1 MTAVLVVDD
10 DPHLLRALRI
20 TLQAHGYA
28 VATAADGDSA
38 LLAGQPG
45 AAVG

>member
-28 VATAADGDSA
+28 VTTAVDGTSA
-38 LLAGQPG
+38 LLAATQTRSR
-45 AAVG
+45 